1 MPAHHLPM
9 SEQNANRIDRIVRA
23 GRIADLASVVQAG
36 LDVLEQQEA
45 QDHAKLE
52 TLRAAAAIG
61 LGDLSAGRCETVEAE
76 DIEAFLTALREP
88 QGKP

>member
-1 MPAHHLPM
+1 MPAHHLPI
-9 SEQNANRIDRIVRA
+9 SEQNANRIDHLVR
-23 GRIADLASVVQAG
+23 AG

-76 DIEAFLTALREP
+76 DIEAFFCSAS
-88 QGKP
+88 GASG

>member
-1 MPAHHLPM
+1 MPAHHLPI
-9 SEQNANRIDRIVRA
+9 SEQNANRIDRLVRA

-76 DIEAFLTALREP
+76 DIEAFFCSAS
-88 QGKP
+88 GASG